1 MKIKLINK
9 AKNLDIIKDIFKSN
23 NKIIIPLYF
32 YFEKR
37 ELKKKKKLIINKI
50 YKFNKKKEL
59 ILRSSA
65 VSEDQSQNSQAG
77 KYDSVTIKKKRK
89 KI

>member
-37 ELKKKKKLIINKI
+37 ELKKKKK
-50 YKFNKKKEL
+50 FNH
-59 ILRSSA
+59 
-65 VSEDQSQNSQAG
+65 
-77 KYDSVTIKKKRK
+77 
-89 KI
+89 